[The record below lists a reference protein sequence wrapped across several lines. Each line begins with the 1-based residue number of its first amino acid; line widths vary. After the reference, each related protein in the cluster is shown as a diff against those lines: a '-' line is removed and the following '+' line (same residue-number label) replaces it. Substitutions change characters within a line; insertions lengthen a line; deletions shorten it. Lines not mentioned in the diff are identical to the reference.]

1 MIAHYNARPTQL
13 DTADNSTHTIKVPPT
28 PSPSPSSS
36 PVPSNSPNPDPHPT
50 QTSVPMGTSAIKR
63 AKAKAKAKARAKI
76 IATEM
81 CDEAPPLKDLLLA
94 VKKSATSRDWL
105 MLSSSLPPIKTVQAG
120 LAGMVGDG
128 RSRRDIETEVP
139 VDPVA
144 ALCIIHSMV
153 APLVLRDTEH
163 LKVLTQ
169 LKSFSSH
176 TQSDSSSSSEG
187 QGLEEIK
194 SSCTVLTASV
204 VRAVGG
210 EKGVQDELTVSLLM
224 TYCFLCAA
232 LMHHLKAT
240 GGVKRIAVDT
250 DDTTDSR

>member
-36 PVPSNSPNPDPHPT
+36 PVPSSSPNPYPHPT

-76 IATEM
+76 NATEM
-81 CDEAPPLKDLLLA
+81 CDEAPPLKDMLLA
-94 VKKSATSRDWL
+94 AKKSVTSRDWL

-120 LAGMVGDG
+120 MAGDG

-139 VDPVA
+139 ADPVA
-144 ALCIIHSMV
+144 ALCIIHSIV

-163 LKVLTQ
+163 LKVLMQ
-169 LKSFSSH
+169 LKSYSSH
-176 TQSDSSSSSEG
+176 TQSDSSSCSSSSEG

-204 VRAVGG
+204 VRAVCG

-240 GGVKRIAVDT
+240 GGVKRNAVDT
-250 DDTTDSR
+250 DDATDSR